1 MLKQSFC
8 GSNNLKC
15 GKFHNQVVEHME
27 TKQSED
33 VEVDVEVNEVDNT
46 VLEEVVKH
54 HQNYATCQEGEDEG
68 ITIDGVCV
76 IDEESQ
82 KEQIK
87 EKLSKMKE
95 QSVLNYHTEHMIVTC
110 KDDEGTEGGEIDG
123 VCYVDPEK
131 YANKVQEMIDASN
144 ADADDENE
152 AALADLEALVKD
164 VGGGDADVE
173 KFLNEAFKINEGFSN
188 KNFCTY

>member
-1 MLKQSFC
+1 
-8 GSNNLKC
+8 
-15 GKFHNQVVEHME
+15 
-27 TKQSED
+27 
-33 VEVDVEVNEVDNT
+33 
-46 VLEEVVKH
+46 
-54 HQNYATCQEGEDEG
+54 
-68 ITIDGVCV
+68 
-76 IDEESQ
+76 
-82 KEQIK
+82 
-87 EKLSKMKE
+87 MKE

-173 KFLNEAFKINEGFSN
+173 KFLNQALNLNEGFSN

>member
-1 MLKQSFC
+1 MKLLNIIKIT
-8 GSNNLKC
+8 L
-15 GKFHNQVVEHME
+15 
-27 TKQSED
+27 
-33 VEVDVEVNEVDNT
+33 
-46 VLEEVVKH
+46 
-54 HQNYATCQEGEDEG
+54 QEGEDEG

-76 IDEESQ
+76 IDQESQ
-82 KEQIK
+82 KEQPENYQNERTIRIK
-87 EKLSKMKE
+87 LP
-95 QSVLNYHTEHMIVTC
+95 HEHMIVTC
-110 KDDEGTEGGEIDG
+110 KDDEGTEGGEIDA

-173 KFLNEAFKINEGFSN
+173 KFLNEAFKKSMKVSATKIFLAHIKIISKLVMEKFNSTN
-188 KNFCTY
+188 ILIH